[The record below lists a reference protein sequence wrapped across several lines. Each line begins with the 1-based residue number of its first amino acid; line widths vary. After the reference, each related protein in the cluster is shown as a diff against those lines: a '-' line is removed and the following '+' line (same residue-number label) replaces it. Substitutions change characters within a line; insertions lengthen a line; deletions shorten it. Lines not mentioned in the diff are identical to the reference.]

1 MLGGFLRKLGVA
13 VFRKYRVL
21 PWSLMFHREKLLPKW
36 HLEAW
41 VK

>member
-1 MLGGFLRKLGVA
+1 MLGGFLSKLGVA

-21 PWSLMFHREKLLPKW
+21 PWSLMCHREKLLPKW